1 MGVVVVGAGAIGM
14 LTACLLVEA
23 GDQATLLVRKPGQ
36 ASKINEEGILKDG
49 IRHDIKAITDWNQI
63 PAGDLIMLAVKYDGI
78 PEALEQLSRLKQEN
92 PVVFMQNGMMHLELA
107 RNLPQSSV
115 AVCSVEHG
123 SLKVGDTSI
132 QHTGKGIFKCAV
144 LKGEKS
150 AFGSLNNEHGLVC
163 EWHPDADALLLR
175 KVLLNSLINPLTA
188 LLDLKNG
195 ELLTNGHA
203 LKLLKEL
210 YSEMV
215 RAFPEMED
223 FLSFKTV
230 ADLCLLTAENQ
241 SSMLSDKKAGR
252 KMELDTIVLYT
263 LKRASADMPVLRTLY
278 HSLKAIEVSI

>member
-14 LTACLLVEA
+14 LTACLLDEA
-23 GDQATLLVRKPGQ
+23 GDRATLLVRKPEQ

-49 IRHDIKAITDWNQI
+49 IHHDIKAITDWNQI
-63 PAGDLIMLAVKYDGI
+63 PEGDLIMLAVKYDGI
-78 PEALEQLSRLKQEN
+78 PSAIEQLNQMKQEN
-92 PVVFMQNGMMHLELA
+92 PLVFMQNGMMHLELA
-107 RNLPQSSV
+107 RNLPHSSV

-123 SLKVGDTSI
+123 SLKIGETAI

-144 LKGEKS
+144 LKGDEN
-150 AFGSLNNEHGLVC
+150 AFRSLSNENGLSR
-163 EWHPDADALLLR
+163 EWHRDADALLFR

-195 ELLTNGHA
+195 ELLTNVHA
-203 LKLLKEL
+203 LELLKEL

-215 RAFPEMED
+215 GAFPEMED

-230 ADLCLLTAENQ
+230 ADLCSLTAQNQ
-241 SSMLSDKKAGR
+241 SSMLSDKKEGR

-263 LKRASADMPVLRTLY
+263 LKRASTDMPILRTLY

>member
-14 LTACLLVEA
+14 LTACLLDEA
-23 GDQATLLVRKPGQ
+23 GEQVMLLARNPGQ
-36 ASKINEEGILKDG
+36 ATKINEEGILKDG
-49 IRHDIKAITDWNQI
+49 IHYDVKAITDWNQI

-78 PEALEQLSRLKQEN
+78 QEVVQQLNQLDPEN

-107 RNLPQSSV
+107 QNLPHPSV

-123 SLKVGDTSI
+123 SRKVGDTAI
-132 QHTGKGIFKCAV
+132 QHTGKGIYKCAV
-144 LKGEKS
+144 LKGDLS
-150 AFGSLNNEHGLVC
+150 AFGSLSEEHGLKC
-163 EWHPDADALLLR
+163 EWHLDADALLLR

-195 ELLTNGHA
+195 ELLTNVHA

-210 YSEMV
+210 YAEME
-215 RAFPEMED
+215 AAIPEMAE
-223 FLSFKTV
+223 LLPFKAV
-230 ADLCLLTAENQ
+230 ADLCSLTAENH

-263 LKRASADMPVLRTLY
+263 LKRASAEMPVLRTLY
-278 HSLKAIEVSI
+278 YLLKAIEVSK